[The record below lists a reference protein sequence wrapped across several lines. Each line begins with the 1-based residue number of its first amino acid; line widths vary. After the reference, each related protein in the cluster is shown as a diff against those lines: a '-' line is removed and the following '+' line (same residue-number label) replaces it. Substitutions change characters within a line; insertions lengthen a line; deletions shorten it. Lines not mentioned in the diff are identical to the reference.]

1 MRAPSTSSRGAHKR
15 WPRRNSTLSRLS
27 MDWAL
32 LSLGSLVFVCCLT
45 PFWGPTSPSSRS
57 STTLFFFKFELAF
70 SPTSVGIWGG
80 GGGRLIG
87 TWVLGASFE
96 VYPLFLL
103 ANWPFRPVLCFR
115 SMPSSSSFELTVT
128 YATIKFRVW
137 AAKSL
142 SDLALESE
150 SCTDFSGTPSSSSK
164 WNLSISSE
172 RDKCKDAISTT
183 VAAWGG
189 ICWSGITSGR
199 GFD

>member
-1 MRAPSTSSRGAHKR
+1 MRAPSTSSQGAHKR

-115 SMPSSSSFELTVT
+115 SMPSSSSSELTGDLGNNQVQSMSSQKP
-128 YATIKFRVW
+128 IGLGFRVRKLHW
-137 AAKSL
+137 LLRHSFLLIEMEFVYLFWK
-142 SDLALESE
+142 
-150 SCTDFSGTPSSSSK
+150 
-164 WNLSISSE
+164 
-172 RDKCKDAISTT
+172 R
-183 VAAWGG
+183 
-189 ICWSGITSGR
+189 
-199 GFD
+199 